1 MANDKQTKA
10 VSSKKTPA
18 VKMASAGKGK
28 ATAAPKKT
36 VSVKKEIP
44 AKKSTPAKKAIFDQ
58 KTISAIRPAFLVTDA
73 EVEAAFQ
80 KAIAAADAKITS
92 SKAKVFGKYE
102 FELQIDGYHF
112 YLSANNGQ
120 LLLDSPAFTTLL
132 GALNGIKTFQKAVA
146 LEPFV
151 VKADKYKRFRFILAN
166 KYYGENYPSRDK
178 CINAVESVQNFA
190 DCARIIPY
198 SPGKEAL
205 RAFEKAKKSL
215 KSPDSV
221 NWAKI
226 EKAEASAEKT
236 GKFEICCEGEDY
248 CFYLLANNG
257 HILYSSRY
265 FSNEAACRKGVE
277 SFKKAV
283 YIGNFFVDCDKFG
296 NYRYILKNIGSAPSF
311 IGESYTSRQSCE
323 SSIESVKKFVVT
335 ASVVLSED

>member
-1 MANDKQTKA
+1 MANDKKPKA
-10 VSSKKTPA
+10 GTSKKVPA
-18 VKMASAGKGK
+18 AKTAPTGKGK
-28 ATAAPKKT
+28 ATAAPKKAA
-36 VSVKKEIP
+36 S
-44 AKKSTPAKKAIFDQ
+44 AKKATHE
-58 KTISAIRPAFLVTDA
+58 KKATPAIRPAFLVTDA
-73 EVEAAFQ
+73 ELEAAFQ
-80 KAIAAADAKITS
+80 KAIAAADAKIAS
-92 SKAKVFGKYE
+92 AKAKVVGKYE

-146 LEPFV
+146 LEPFI

-178 CINAVESVQNFA
+178 CINSVESVQNFA

-198 SPGKEAL
+198 TPSKEAL
-205 RAFEKAKKSL
+205 RAYEKAKKTL
-215 KSPDSV
+215 KAPESV

-226 EKAEASAEKT
+226 EKAEAAAEKA
-236 GKFEICCEGEDY
+236 GKFEICREGDDY

-265 FSNEAACRKGVE
+265 FSNEAACRKGVD
-277 SFKKAV
+277 SFKKAA

-323 SSIESVKKFVVT
+323 SSIESVKKFIVT
-335 ASVVLSED
+335 ASIVVSED